1 MQATSISFPSA
12 DTGYVAGWHGV
23 IQKTTDGGESWFLQ
37 NTGILTD
44 YRFNDIVCTDNNTC
58 YVVGQHGIIVKTDN
72 GGLSWEYQNAGT
84 TEDLH
89 EVHFTNQHTGF
100 AVGAKGTILKTS
112 NGGGLSSTTATKQ
125 QPVAVTIHP
134 NLVDDILYIKCPA
147 CENADLQLVVHN
159 ALGAVMLTRTLQS
172 EKAQV
177 DVAAFVGGIY
187 FYALFT
193 KEGLADRGGSFVKQ

>member
-1 MQATSISFPSA
+1 MQATSISFPSV
-12 DTGYVAGWHGV
+12 DTGYVVGWYGV

-58 YVVGQHGIIVKTDN
+58 YAVGQHGIIVKTDN

-89 EVHFTNQHTGF
+89 EVHFTNQHKGF
-100 AVGAKGTILKTS
+100 AVGAKGTILKT
-112 NGGGLSSTTATKQ
+112 NNGGLSSTQSTNNQSST
-125 QPVAVTIHP
+125 VTIHP
-134 NLVDDILYIKCPA
+134 NPVDDILYIKCPA
-147 CENADLQLVVHN
+147 CAESDMQLVVHN

-193 KEGLADRGGSFVKQ
+193 KEGLADRGGAL